1 MVEPPDDLTPQLDA
15 ADRLERVIDAQSATL
30 DRIDDK
36 SGRIARLLGLLLGV
50 VLSSLS
56 LGAQLTGVTF
66 ASLSTPTRVAFLVGV
81 GALLLAL
88 AGAIVTLLGSRYKIG
103 LGHDVGVLLSRKDY
117 EVSTE
122 THLRRVV
129 GTYAQNVKLNYRIIE
144 VNARRLRRTLGSLL
158 LGLLYLTFSA
168 AFVVTSVAEPV
179 EWVLVV
185 LTIPIA
191 AGMGWFVLSDRY
203 LPIEEETIYHE

>member
-1 MVEPPDDLTPQLDA
+1 MPGSPDEPTPRLDA

-36 SGRIARLLGLLLGV
+36 SGRIARLLGVLLGG

-56 LGAQLTGVTF
+56 LSAQLTGV
-66 ASLSTPTRVAFLVGV
+66 ALESLSAPTRVAFLVGA
-81 GALLLAL
+81 GFLLLAL
-88 AGAIVTLLGSRYKIG
+88 AGAIVTLLSSRYKIG
-103 LGHDVGVLLSRKDY
+103 LGHGVGVLLSRTDY

-122 THLRRVV
+122 THLRRVL
-129 GTYAQNVKLNYRIIE
+129 GTYAQNVKLNYRVIE

-158 LGLLYLTFSA
+158 LGLLYLAFSA
-168 AFVVTSVAEPV
+168 AFVVTGVTETV
-179 EWVLVV
+179 EWVLVA

-191 AGMGWFVLSDRY
+191 VGLGWFVLSDRY
-203 LPIEEETIYHE
+203 LPIEEETIHDE